1 MGRQVVRIIIAVG
14 PALLEAIHLMQ
25 TAEEEEEEEEEAITI
40 TPKWETM
47 LSPALED

>member
-25 TAEEEEEEEEEAITI
+25 TAEEEEEEEEAITI

>member
-25 TAEEEEEEEEEAITI
+25 TAEEEEEEAITI